1 MDFRNFTLDMR
12 QVGRGTFTVVSE
24 RVDEAM
30 ERKGQDLVISGSKD
44 QGGTAGFES

>member
-1 MDFRNFTLDMR
+1 MDYRNFTLDMR
-12 QVGRGTFTVVSE
+12 QVGRGTFTVVGE